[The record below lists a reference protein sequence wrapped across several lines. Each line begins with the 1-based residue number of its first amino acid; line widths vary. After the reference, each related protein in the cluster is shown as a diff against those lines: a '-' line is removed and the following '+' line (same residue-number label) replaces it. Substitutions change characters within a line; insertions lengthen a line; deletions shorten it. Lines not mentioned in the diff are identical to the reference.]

1 MPRFRKINI
10 NFSRQK
16 AGEFDAGV
24 FWILIL
30 LGAAFILINAYS
42 VYATTDL
49 SYKIEGERRQIKKEE
64 VQYQRLEE
72 EYISRLESLIDRGKG
87 VLGLEEPRER
97 IFVDRRYAVARAGL

>member
-64 VQYQRLEE
+64 VQYQKLEE
-72 EYISRLESLIDRGKG
+72 EYVLRLESLVEQGKG
-87 VLGLEEPRER
+87 VLGLEEPEQRT
-97 IFVDRRYAVARAGL
+97 FVDRSFAVAKAGL

>member
-10 NFSRQK
+10 NFSRQE

-64 VQYQRLEE
+64 VQNVTFLF
-72 EYISRLESLIDRGKG
+72 I
-87 VLGLEEPRER
+87 
-97 IFVDRRYAVARAGL
+97 IFKNIFGQTFCQIFL